1 METTDLKKLKR
12 PQLIELAGHF
22 RIKKRHRLRKRE
34 LVKLLE
40 KLLPEIP
47 EKLSLAFMP
56 PRKAESS
63 TRFAPQAPGP
73 SQTAYV
79 DRGAPL
85 PLHYGQ
91 DCLTALVRDP
101 NCLFIYWELEGPRRQ
116 EVLARYGR
124 DVFTHS
130 SWVLRLYSDGDGPPH
145 DAPVVVEACNWYL
158 PVAEDG
164 GYRVEIG
171 VRRKDGE
178 FIHFAGSNRVRTP
191 RTGVS
196 PDKSTRWMLVE
207 EDFRRVAHLA
217 EGDAPKVRGAFAD
230 TLAGRFRVPSMG
242 TRFLQPGERLG
253 AAVVEHL
260 GASGRVP
267 GSPGAAKKR
276 RASDK

>member
-1 METTDLKKLKR
+1 METTDLRKLKR
-12 PQLIELAGHF
+12 PQLIELAGYF

-47 EKLSLAFMP
+47 EKLSLSFLA

-63 TRFAPQAPGP
+63 TRFAPQAPTP
-73 SQTAYV
+73 SQGPYV

-91 DCLTALVRDP
+91 DHLTALVRDP
-101 NCLFIYWELEGPRRQ
+101 NCLFLYWELEGPRRQ
-116 EVLARYGR
+116 EVLARHGR
-124 DVFTHS
+124 DVFADS
-130 SWVLRLYSDGDGPPH
+130 SWVLRLHSDGDGPPN
-145 DAPVVVEACNWYL
+145 DVPVVVEACNWYL

-164 GYRVEIG
+164 GYWVEIG
-171 VRRKDGE
+171 IRRRDGE
-178 FIHFAGSNRVRTP
+178 FINFAGSNRVRTP

-196 PDKSTRWMLVE
+196 PDKSTQWMLVE
-207 EDFRRVAHLA
+207 EDFRRVARLG
-217 EGDAPKVRGAFAD
+217 EGEAPRVRGAFAD

-242 TRFLQPGERLG
+242 TRFLAAGERLG
-253 AAVVEHL
+253 AVVEHL

-267 GSPGAAKKR
+267 GSPGMRKR